1 MQGSGGKNPSP
12 TGGLY
17 MAYVEGKMFK
27 EFMRNGIKFDV
38 RFVLMTNKY
47 DMETKSN
54 DIDQDQ
60 QS

>member
-1 MQGSGGKNPSP
+1 MVYG
-12 TGGLY
+12 
-17 MAYVEGKMFK
+17 EGKMFK
-27 EFMRNGIKFDV
+27 EFMRNCIKFDEG
-38 RFVLMTNKY
+38 FVFMANEY

>member
-1 MQGSGGKNPSP
+1 MVYG
-12 TGGLY
+12 
-17 MAYVEGKMFK
+17 EGKMFK
-27 EFMRNGIKFDV
+27 EFMRNGIKFDE
-38 RFVLMTNKY
+38 RFVLMANEY

>member
-1 MQGSGGKNPSP
+1 MQGSGGKNPSS
-12 TGGLY
+12 TGGPY
-17 MAYVEGKMFK
+17 MVYGEGKMFK
-27 EFMRNGIKFDV
+27 EFMRNGIKFDE
-38 RFVLMTNKY
+38 RFVLMANEY

>member
-1 MQGSGGKNPSP
+1 
-12 TGGLY
+12 
-17 MAYVEGKMFK
+17 MFK
-27 EFMRNGIKFDV
+27 EFMRNGIKFDE
-38 RFVLMTNKY
+38 RFVLMKNEY